1 MHLPTH
7 PLFAPLL
14 PLLTILTLAVANKPP
29 SNPPTT
35 PYIVNYLAK
44 WELQSLS
51 NKTLAVSS
59 ATASTKSTSKYLS
72 SSPSTIS
79 LPNNTI
85 QAKEISKHNPPP
97 LRRPRHLHNPLHPT
111 QRKPNHTRRGQTS
124 YSGDL

>member
-7 PLFAPLL
+7 PLFALL
-14 PLLTILTLAVANKPP
+14 FPLLTILTLAVANKPP

-51 NKTLAVSS
+51 NETLAVSP

-72 SSPSTIS
+72 LQS
-79 LPNNTI
+79 LNYF
-85 QAKEISKHNPPP
+85 PP
-97 LRRPRHLHNPLHPT
+97 
-111 QRKPNHTRRGQTS
+111 
-124 YSGDL
+124 